1 MDRTRGLFALGAIL
15 ALGLFFPSRV
25 DAQTA
30 PDAAIACVS
39 EGRLWSFLDARDG
52 NDAAAM
58 RQLLK
63 GECRTLGSAT
73 YSLVTSRN
81 GTAQIL
87 VFKKPG
93 DWESAETM
101 YTLDEM
107 LGPDHNGSLDTPLS
121 LS

>member
-1 MDRTRGLFALGAIL
+1 M
-15 ALGLFFPSRV
+15 
-25 DAQTA
+25 
-30 PDAAIACVS
+30 
-39 EGRLWSFLDARDG
+39 WSFLDARDG
-52 NDAAAM
+52 NDADTM
-58 RQLLK
+58 RRLLQ

-73 YSLVTSRN
+73 YSFVTSRN
-81 GTAQIL
+81 GTARIL

-107 LGPDHNGSLDTPLS
+107 LGPDRNGSLDDPQS

>member
-1 MDRTRGLFALGAIL
+1 MDGTRGLLALGAFL
-15 ALGLFFPSRV
+15 ALALVSLRV

-30 PDAAIACVS
+30 PDSAIACVS
-39 EGRLWSFLDARDG
+39 EGKLWSFLDARDDKDG
-52 NDAAAM
+52 DAM

-63 GECRTLGSAT
+63 GECRVLGSAT
-73 YSLVTSRN
+73 YSFVTSRN
-81 GTAQIL
+81 GTAKIL

-107 LGPDHNGSLDTPLS
+107 LGPDRNGSLDEPQS

>member
-1 MDRTRGLFALGAIL
+1 MDRTRVVFALGALLVL
-15 ALGLFFPSRV
+15 AAFSPRA

-30 PDAAIACVS
+30 SDTAIACVS

-52 NDAAAM
+52 KDANAM
-58 RQLLK
+58 RQLLR
-63 GECRTLGSAT
+63 GECRPIGSAT
-73 YSLVTSRN
+73 YSFVTSRN

-87 VFKKPG
+87 VFRKPG

-107 LGPDHNGSLDTPLS
+107 LGPNHDGSAGNPQS
-121 LS
+121 VS

>member
-1 MDRTRGLFALGAIL
+1 MDRTRAVFALGAIL
-15 ALGLFFPSRV
+15 ALGLLSPRV
-25 DAQTA
+25 EAQTA
-30 PDAAIACVS
+30 SDAAIACVS
-39 EGRLWSFLDARDG
+39 EGKLWSFLDARDG
-52 NDAAAM
+52 NDANTI
-58 RQLLK
+58 RQFLK
-63 GECRTLGSAT
+63 GECRALGSAT
-73 YSLVTSRN
+73 YSYVTSRN

-107 LGPDHNGSLDTPLS
+107 LGPDRNGSLDDPQS

>member
-1 MDRTRGLFALGAIL
+1 VLLALGAIVAL
-15 ALGLFFPSRV
+15 ALMSPRA

-30 PDAAIACVS
+30 PDAPVACAS
-39 EGRLWSFLDARDG
+39 EGKLWSFLDARDG
-52 NDAAAM
+52 DDADRM
-58 RQLLK
+58 RRLLQ
-63 GECRTLGSAT
+63 GDCRVLGNAT
-73 YSLVTSRN
+73 YSFVTSRN

-107 LGPDHNGSLDTPLS
+107 LGPDRNGGMDAPQSVS
-121 LS
+121 

>member
-1 MDRTRGLFALGAIL
+1 MDGTRAAFALVAML
-15 ALGLFFPSRV
+15 ALGLVSSRV
-25 DAQTA
+25 DAQIA
-30 PDAAIACVS
+30 PDSTVACIS

-52 NDAAAM
+52 NDADKM

-63 GECRTLGSAT
+63 GECRALGSAT

-81 GTAQIL
+81 GTAKIL

-93 DWESAETM
+93 DWESAATM

-107 LGPDHNGSLDTPLS
+107 LGPNRADSLGNPRPLS
-121 LS
+121 